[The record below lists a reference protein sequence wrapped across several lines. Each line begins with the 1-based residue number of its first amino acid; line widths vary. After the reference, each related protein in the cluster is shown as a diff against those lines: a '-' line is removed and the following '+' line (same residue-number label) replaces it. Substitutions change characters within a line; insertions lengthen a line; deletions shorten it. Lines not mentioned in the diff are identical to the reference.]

1 MTCQIKK
8 SIRQLK
14 KKIQMLLNL
23 NMNQKNQTQINFHKY
38 QFFNLFFFARPKHSN
53 QSHKTQLNNSNW
65 TQLRKKKRSQIQ
77 SLKKKIHVGYVRDE
91 LTIKSKGRKKFQILR
106 WKEMARGK
114 HN

>member
-1 MTCQIKK
+1 
-8 SIRQLK
+8 
-14 KKIQMLLNL
+14 MLLNL

-53 QSHKTQLNNSNW
+53 QSHTTQLNNSNW
-65 TQLRKKKRSQIQ
+65 TQLRRKRGAKSKAR
-77 SLKKKIHVGYVRDE
+77 KKKIHVGYVRDE

>member
-1 MTCQIKK
+1 MSNKK
-8 SIRQLK
+8 VNSPIK

-53 QSHKTQLNNSNW
+53 QSHTTQLNNSNW
-65 TQLRKKKRSQIQ
+65 TQLRRKREAKSKAR
-77 SLKKKIHVGYVRDE
+77 KKKIHVGYVRDE

-106 WKEMARGK
+106 LKEMARGK